1 MRVIISEYSAH
12 EMLVLMITL
21 LMKSRDHDGQVSS
34 SRAKQQFKLI

>member
-1 MRVIISEYSAH
+1 M
-12 EMLVLMITL
+12 LMIIL